1 MPNGDTSMTYPFP
14 YKTQDGVDGF
24 EFSSI
29 YINNGKYLIN
39 LSAFYVTSSYYWYYP
54 TGPGLA
60 GQILASGGGV
70 GPMYWV
76 NQGVQSVTGSL
87 NLGIVTNSAGAVTIT
102 PLVSGAGHFVLQVS
116 PTLTTPTVNTSLE
129 LSNSMFGVS
138 LDPTYASE
146 NYSWFYPSTPGTAGQ
161 LLVSGGGSNAMA
173 WVTTGT
179 GGIGTVTYV
188 GLSVPPFLSVT
199 PSAITNSGTFAVT
212 LSGAP
217 LPFTSGGTGL
227 SSIGAGP
234 ASVLT
239 SNGSSLSWQVP
250 TTGTVTSIGMVVPSF
265 LAVTPASI
273 TASGTFTITAPG
285 ATGSGGVVLDVGPV
299 IQGLTVSTGGPA
311 TSDSSAALVVTGG
324 IASTENLWLGGN
336 FTTSLTGAQTNVE
349 PVNIFAEPVIS
360 ASSAV
365 SFPGA
370 ATVLIQGAPTAGTN
384 VTIVAV
390 PGTPALVGLQVVG
403 GIWTDDLTVTGD
415 TSVLGNFTVGDALV
429 RSETEILNVGISYLA
444 GSSSY
449 YYGSTGPL
457 PTPTTAPF
465 LYIGQDLQSGN
476 SYIPMVSWY
485 GLEGVTNP
493 LLNIGVLTSGQIP
506 TITFG
511 SNVDYV
517 MQMFWADTAWGTA
530 FFLPTGGGP
539 AGNEIMF
546 VGITE
551 DVVPTITMGGTTVA
565 PQLTIKTEG
574 PLSTITSLDALTTTV
589 SVGIMSFE
597 TSAGDMNFTVVGGGT
612 TFDMGGGTLLY
623 TMGGGD
629 ISYTMGAGNISYTMG
644 GGAVEYTTGGGAMT
658 FTMAAGTF
666 AVTTG
671 AGDISLTTG
680 AGTMTLTTGAGE
692 MALSVGAG
700 GLNITSGAGEIGIT
714 TGVGEMTFTIGDG
727 GILVTAAVG
736 DISLT
741 SAVGLMTFTSGVGV
755 MAFDVGVGG
764 LVTTVLAGGVS
775 TTVTVGDYKVD
786 VVAGDLNLTCTVG
799 TVEIAAGTVGDCTVY
814 SQAGNT
820 VLNSNNGAVQLN
832 APYGGVNIGYDTAS
846 PSFAGCGQFM
856 VRTSY
861 VLGGKDGTITF
872 DATNGNV
879 GSIYMYAKGVIEVLS
894 NGSAGGV
901 YLDTSGVSTPYYWN
915 FPSTGGVAGQVLVS
929 GGGTTGT
936 TPMTWVS
943 TSGSGSFVLGIN
955 PTFSPAS
962 SATTSPALTIQNYS
976 GSPYSVGINPFYV
989 TASYSLYLPATLGLA
1004 GTLLTSGGA
1013 SGVMTWS
1020 TTTGSGSVVALQ
1032 TGPTFLAPTGA
1043 STTPNLKL
1051 TNFAAAY
1058 TVSLSTYG
1066 IGANYNW
1073 VYPNNAGTAGQVLA
1087 SGGGGAAPMTWVSA
1101 AGGSVTSVDATL
1113 PSFLSISGNPITTA
1127 GTLAITYSGTAL
1139 PVSSGGTGLVAV
1151 GSSGQVL
1158 TVVSGAPAWAAPAS
1172 SGTVTSVGLAVPPI
1186 FTVSGSPVTGSG
1198 TISINYSGAP
1208 LPVLNGGTGATTA
1221 TGSGS
1226 VVLQTT
1232 PTVKGSIEIMNLI
1245 GSNNIVISAPA
1256 SGLASYTF
1264 ALPASVGTVGQVL
1277 TSQAGSNMTWT
1288 TPAVGSVTSVA
1299 LTVPSFLSVAGSP
1312 ITSSGTLALSYS
1324 GSALPVLNG
1333 GTGVTTSTGNGA
1345 VVLQA
1350 NGTMY
1355 NYTIADSN
1363 STSSSYALTLSGSTG
1378 IIYGTQQ
1385 GILEVTSGAGPNPGN
1400 MVSIYAPS
1408 QGSGNSISK
1417 TFGQSNTTG
1426 CSLFERFYFNTT
1438 TALNTYTM
1446 NLIGESPSFIIGT
1459 AGISITGGPLT
1470 LSTPLAYTSGGTG
1483 LGSLG
1488 SSGQVLTIVSGAPTW
1503 ATPSAPGTGT
1513 VTSVAAS
1520 VPSFLSIAGS
1530 PITTS
1535 GTLAVSYSGTALP
1548 VANGGTGAT
1557 TSTGSGAVVLQNNP
1571 LMYNVV
1577 MADTVGS
1584 SSSTALNVY
1593 GNGGI
1598 TYSLAQ
1604 GVMEI
1609 TYGGGAP
1616 GNLLMMYAS
1625 GLFSGS
1631 SVNRTFGKAA
1641 ATNQCLVESFYYNSA
1656 LSGALNT
1663 YTMTLYGAAAS
1674 FVMGPAGFTITGGV
1688 SIVSG
1693 ALAVSQLNGN
1703 FLDNT
1708 TTANGMI
1715 VGYNTPQ
1722 GSTTSNTFVVYDN
1735 STSRTELFTI
1745 NQAGSSSGSSSV
1757 NFYPGNTFYGGT
1769 TITRNV
1775 TYSSGGLPATN
1786 NIWWNQSSG
1795 NGEMCFGNGFS
1806 TGGNKAFAF
1815 YNSSLTNLFSI
1826 NSNGNAVLAG
1836 SLTAS
1841 NLTKGTWTPTFAGI
1855 PNSATFSSSTVTYA
1869 SYSVSGNTV
1878 TCWLSCTFAWSS
1890 ANISNCYLSIGG
1902 LPYNVIYSG
1911 PGIGGSGSYVSNG
1924 GASNFW
1930 PIIVEPVNGTNYTN
1944 VTTYV
1949 APNSEQVPLFF
1960 TGGSGR
1966 FVGSFSYSI

>member
-1 MPNGDTSMTYPFP
+1 
-14 YKTQDGVDGF
+14 
-24 EFSSI
+24 
-29 YINNGKYLIN
+29 
-39 LSAFYVTSSYYWYYP
+39 
-54 TGPGLA
+54 
-60 GQILASGGGV
+60 
-70 GPMYWV
+70 
-76 NQGVQSVTGSL
+76 
-87 NLGIVTNSAGAVTIT
+87 
-102 PLVSGAGHFVLQVS
+102 
-116 PTLTTPTVNTSLE
+116 
-129 LSNSMFGVS
+129 
-138 LDPTYASE
+138 
-146 NYSWFYPSTPGTAGQ
+146 
-161 LLVSGGGSNAMA
+161 
-173 WVTTGT
+173 
-179 GGIGTVTYV
+179 
-188 GLSVPPFLSVT
+188 
-199 PSAITNSGTFAVT
+199 
-212 LSGAP
+212 
-217 LPFTSGGTGL
+217 
-227 SSIGAGP
+227 
-234 ASVLT
+234 
-239 SNGSSLSWQVP
+239 
-250 TTGTVTSIGMVVPSF
+250 
-265 LAVTPASI
+265 
-273 TASGTFTITAPG
+273 
-285 ATGSGGVVLDVGPV
+285 
-299 IQGLTVSTGGPA
+299 
-311 TSDSSAALVVTGG
+311 
-324 IASTENLWLGGN
+324 
-336 FTTSLTGAQTNVE
+336 
-349 PVNIFAEPVIS
+349 
-360 ASSAV
+360 
-365 SFPGA
+365 
-370 ATVLIQGAPTAGTN
+370 
-384 VTIVAV
+384 
-390 PGTPALVGLQVVG
+390 
-403 GIWTDDLTVTGD
+403 
-415 TSVLGNFTVGDALV
+415 
-429 RSETEILNVGISYLA
+429 
-444 GSSSY
+444 
-449 YYGSTGPL
+449 
-457 PTPTTAPF
+457 
-465 LYIGQDLQSGN
+465 
-476 SYIPMVSWY
+476 
-485 GLEGVTNP
+485 
-493 LLNIGVLTSGQIP
+493 
-506 TITFG
+506 
-511 SNVDYV
+511 
-517 MQMFWADTAWGTA
+517 
-530 FFLPTGGGP
+530 
-539 AGNEIMF
+539 
-546 VGITE
+546 
-551 DVVPTITMGGTTVA
+551 
-565 PQLTIKTEG
+565 
-574 PLSTITSLDALTTTV
+574 
-589 SVGIMSFE
+589 
-597 TSAGDMNFTVVGGGT
+597 
-612 TFDMGGGTLLY
+612 
-623 TMGGGD
+623 
-629 ISYTMGAGNISYTMG
+629 
-644 GGAVEYTTGGGAMT
+644 
-658 FTMAAGTF
+658 
-666 AVTTG
+666 
-671 AGDISLTTG
+671 
-680 AGTMTLTTGAGE
+680 
-692 MALSVGAG
+692 
-700 GLNITSGAGEIGIT
+700 
-714 TGVGEMTFTIGDG
+714 
-727 GILVTAAVG
+727 
-736 DISLT
+736 
-741 SAVGLMTFTSGVGV
+741 
-755 MAFDVGVGG
+755 
-764 LVTTVLAGGVS
+764 
-775 TTVTVGDYKVD
+775 
-786 VVAGDLNLTCTVG
+786 
-799 TVEIAAGTVGDCTVY
+799 
-814 SQAGNT
+814 
-820 VLNSNNGAVQLN
+820 
-832 APYGGVNIGYDTAS
+832 
-846 PSFAGCGQFM
+846 
-856 VRTSY
+856 
-861 VLGGKDGTITF
+861 
-872 DATNGNV
+872 
-879 GSIYMYAKGVIEVLS
+879 
-894 NGSAGGV
+894 
-901 YLDTSGVSTPYYWN
+901 
-915 FPSTGGVAGQVLVS
+915 
-929 GGGTTGT
+929 
-936 TPMTWVS
+936 
-943 TSGSGSFVLGIN
+943 
-955 PTFSPAS
+955 
-962 SATTSPALTIQNYS
+962 
-976 GSPYSVGINPFYV
+976 
-989 TASYSLYLPATLGLA
+989 
-1004 GTLLTSGGA
+1004 
-1013 SGVMTWS
+1013 
-1020 TTTGSGSVVALQ
+1020 
-1032 TGPTFLAPTGA
+1032 
-1043 STTPNLKL
+1043 
-1051 TNFAAAY
+1051 
-1058 TVSLSTYG
+1058 
-1066 IGANYNW
+1066 
-1073 VYPNNAGTAGQVLA
+1073 
-1087 SGGGGAAPMTWVSA
+1087 
-1101 AGGSVTSVDATL
+1101 
-1113 PSFLSISGNPITTA
+1113 
-1127 GTLAITYSGTAL
+1127 
-1139 PVSSGGTGLVAV
+1139 
-1151 GSSGQVL
+1151 
-1158 TVVSGAPAWAAPAS
+1158 
-1172 SGTVTSVGLAVPPI
+1172 
-1186 FTVSGSPVTGSG
+1186 
-1198 TISINYSGAP
+1198 
-1208 LPVLNGGTGATTA
+1208 
-1221 TGSGS
+1221 
-1226 VVLQTT
+1226 
-1232 PTVKGSIEIMNLI
+1232 
-1245 GSNNIVISAPA
+1245 
-1256 SGLASYTF
+1256 
-1264 ALPASVGTVGQVL
+1264 
-1277 TSQAGSNMTWT
+1277 
-1288 TPAVGSVTSVA
+1288 
-1299 LTVPSFLSVAGSP
+1299 
-1312 ITSSGTLALSYS
+1312 
-1324 GSALPVLNG
+1324 
-1333 GTGVTTSTGNGA
+1333 
-1345 VVLQA
+1345 
-1350 NGTMY
+1350 
-1355 NYTIADSN
+1355 
-1363 STSSSYALTLSGSTG
+1363 
-1378 IIYGTQQ
+1378 
-1385 GILEVTSGAGPNPGN
+1385 

>member
-273 TASGTFTITAPG
+273 TSSGTFTITDPG
-285 ATGSGGVVLDVGPV
+285 ATGSGGVVLDVAPV

-324 IASTENLWLGGN
+324 IASTENLWMGGN

-565 PQLTIKTEG
+565 PQLTIKTVG

-680 AGTMTLTTGAGE
+680 VGTMTLTTGAGE

-846 PSFAGCGQFM
+846 PSLAGCGQFM

-1013 SGVMTWS
+1013 SGAMTWS

-1043 STTPNLKL
+1043 STTPNLQL
-1051 TNFAAAY
+1051 TNFAANY

-1101 AGGSVTSVDATL
+1101 AGGSVTSVALTA
-1113 PSFLSISGNPITTA
+1113 PPFLAVIGSPITSA
-1127 GTLAITYSGTAL
+1127 GTLGLVLSGSAL
-1139 PVSSGGTGLVAV
+1139 PVSSGGTGLVTV

-1172 SGTVTSVGLAVPPI
+1172 SGT
-1186 FTVSGSPVTGSG
+1186 
-1198 TISINYSGAP
+1198 
-1208 LPVLNGGTGATTA
+1208 
-1221 TGSGS
+1221 
-1226 VVLQTT
+1226 
-1232 PTVKGSIEIMNLI
+1232 
-1245 GSNNIVISAPA
+1245 
-1256 SGLASYTF
+1256 
-1264 ALPASVGTVGQVL
+1264 
-1277 TSQAGSNMTWT
+1277 
-1288 TPAVGSVTSVA
+1288 VTSVA

-1385 GILEVTSGAGPNPGN
+1385 GILEVTGGAGPNPGN

-1488 SSGQVLTIVSGAPTW
+1488 SSGQVLTIVSGAPAW

-1535 GTLAVSYSGTALP
+1535 GTLAISYSGTALP

-1557 TSTGSGAVVLQNNP
+1557 TSTGSGPVVLQNNP

-1577 MADTVGS
+1577 MTDTVAS

-1609 TYGGGAP
+1609 TYAGGAP

-1757 NFYPGNTFYGGT
+1757 NFYPGNTSYGGT

-1786 NIWWNQSSG
+1786 NIWWNQSGG

-1841 NLTKGTWTPTFAGI
+1841 NLTKGTWTPTFAGT

-1949 APNSEQVPLFF
+1949 APNSEQVPLFA